1 MWKVVGMVNRRRKD
15 GKTGREKSGCDL
27 FSIGSSRKLVFFVE
41 EIACICNGWKFL
53 IHYDDIVEVKLIC
66 RDLIDEY

>member
-1 MWKVVGMVNRRRKD
+1 MVKQGEKKVVVIF
-15 GKTGREKSGCDL
+15 